1 MIKTPTYKILKAA
14 LTEWSSLLIIVLLL
28 DSCNANQISTS
39 LDAQIIAEVG
49 PHYLTSEELVRVFGD
64 NWRDKK
70 EEVKDFI
77 RIWAK
82 DKVIGVIAEKKL
94 DDSDKNFEREV
105 NSYKNSLLKYTF
117 EHKML
122 DTALSLDVQEEELT
136 RYLKNNKKN
145 FQLKENIVRVRY
157 VKVPKKHLKLNQIKY
172 MIQYKDSSKKE
183 KFFDLIQKEN
193 IFCEANDSAWYKLD
207 DLKKL
212 IPFKLYNDE
221 HFLRHYKYTEA
232 PDGDYVWILFFTQNR
247 LKKGVSP
254 LEMVKEQIKAIIIN
268 QRKQE
273 LIQKFEKNLYMDALT
288 NKDVKIYVDYE

>member
-1 MIKTPTYKILKAA
+1 MANLQACRSLKAA
-14 LTEWSSLLIIVLLL
+14 LREWPFLLIVVFLFSSCGSNQVIKSSSVEIV
-28 DSCNANQISTS
+28 
-39 LDAQIIAEVG
+39 AEVG
-49 PHYLTSEELVRVFGD
+49 QHYLTSDELERVFGD
-64 NWRDKK
+64 NWRTKK
-70 EEVKDFI
+70 EDVKDFI

-82 DKVIGVIAEKKL
+82 DKVIGIIAEEKL
-94 DDSDKNFEREV
+94 DDSDKDFQREV

-117 EHKML
+117 ENKML
-122 DTALSLDVQEEELT
+122 DTALSLDVKEEDLS
-136 RYLKNNKKN
+136 RYLLNNQKN

-157 VKVPKKHLKLNQIKY
+157 VKILKKHSKLNQIKY
-172 MIQYKDSSKKE
+172 MIQYKDSSRKE
-183 KFFDLIQKEN
+183 KFFNLIQKEN

-247 LKKGVSP
+247 LKKGASP
-254 LEMVKEQIKAIIIN
+254 LEMVRAKIKAIIIN

-273 LIQKFEKNLYMDALT
+273 LIQKFEKKLYMDALI